1 MAPGRNGTMGDWANA
16 SMTIGN
22 AKRHV
27 ISSQLLRVQAPL
39 GALQAVNHQMDMQGG
54 KAEAKQILLT
64 VKYSELGV
72 VPGQTVRVAV
82 PDEGAS
88 GGYGG
93 GEPLPSF
100 QLVLK

>member
-1 MAPGRNGTMGDWANA
+1 MGAWANA
-16 SMTIGN
+16 SMIVGN

-27 ISSQLLRVQAPL
+27 ISTQLLRAQGPS
-39 GALQAVNHQMDMQGG
+39 GALRPANHQMDMQRG
-54 KAEAKQILLT
+54 KAEGKQILLT
-64 VKYSELGV
+64 LKYSELGV

-82 PDEGAS
+82 LDEGAS
-88 GGYGG
+88 GGPGG